1 MGSESLTLNPEHSM
15 EQDNK
20 SELIQVSIQPNG
32 VYFIEKI
39 RVLRGI
45 RGKTRGKVDE
55 VIITGIPLR
64 KVQQYC
70 LNQKLIITSKAVYR
84 YDLDNPILFRK
95 DDSLTYYKKED
106 ISP

>member
-1 MGSESLTLNPEHSM
+1 MDSESLTFNPEHSM

-55 VIITGIPLR
+55 VIITGIPSR

-70 LNQKLIITSKAVYR
+70 LNQKLTITNKAVYQ
-84 YDLDNPILFRK
+84 YDLDNPILIRK

-106 ISP
+106 MTL